1 MRVLALALFSVAT
14 ALPLFKRQDSDVA
27 VDMSDIK
34 KFKEAQ
40 NSLPDSGT
48 YRLDIVPGRKDGES
62 MPYYRQVD
70 YLAGI
75 ELVPDEDGSII
86 VQNNESNGLSSHG
99 NGTAVVESH
108 NGETE
113 VHNDDN
119 GDNERNKDDSK

>member
-1 MRVLALALFSVAT
+1 MKVLALALFSVAT
-14 ALPLFKRQDSDVA
+14 ALPFFKRQDSDVA
-27 VDMSDIK
+27 VDMSDIQ

-62 MPYYRQVD
+62 S
-70 YLAGI
+70 I

-86 VQNNESNGLSSHG
+86 VQNNESNGLSRHG
-99 NGTAVVESH
+99 NGTAVIESH
-108 NGETE
+108 NGETK

-119 GDNERNKDDSK
+119 DDSEENKDDSK